1 MRAPGLL
8 GSLGATLDQNVIV
21 RASLAS
27 KPPPECSQCGA
38 ELVNSDRGEGGW
50 RCENRCLDGGE

>member
-8 GSLGATLDQNVIV
+8 GSPGAAVNQMVNV
-21 RASLAS
+21 RAALAS
-27 KPPPECSQCGA
+27 NPPPECSQCGA
-38 ELVNSDRGEGGW
+38 MLVGLDRGEGGW